1 MRITI
6 DTKEDKPEEI
16 KKAIELL
23 NHVLGVT
30 CDVKVAGAPEGI
42 FDIFGSAPSP
52 AQPVQPSAPSSQPA
66 DIFGSSQPDM
76 FKPEQPQL
84 QHEDFN
90 VGGYLEQPASEEEE
104 KAKKE
109 IKPYF

>member
-23 NHVLGVT
+23 NQVLGKETPV
-30 CDVKVAGAPEGI
+30 VGSEGI
-42 FDIFGSAPSP
+42 FDIFGNNAQSHQASAPS
-52 AQPVQPSAPSSQPA
+52 APTQPA
-66 DIFGSSQPDM
+66 DIFGSSQPDPY
-76 FKPEQPQL
+76 KPEQQQL

-90 VGGYLEQPASEEEE
+90 VGGFIEQPSDEEIE
-104 KAKKE
+104 KAKKD

>member
-16 KKAIELL
+16 QKAIELL
-23 NHVLGVT
+23 SGVLGKE
-30 CDVKVAGAPEGI
+30 VKVAGASEGI
-42 FDIFGSAPSP
+42 FDIFGNNTAPSQP
-52 AQPVQPSAPSSQPA
+52 AQPTAPSQQA
-66 DIFGSSQPDM
+66 DIFGSSPVDLS
-76 FKPEQPQL
+76 KPQEPQL

-90 VGGYLEQPASEEEE
+90 VGGFIEQPTDEELE
-104 KAKKE
+104 KIKKD

>member
-6 DTKEDKPEEI
+6 DTKEDKPEDI

-23 NHVLGVT
+23 NQVLGT
-30 CDVKVAGAPEGI
+30 EAKVAAAPEGI
-42 FDIFGSAPSP
+42 FDIFGNNPSP
-52 AQPVQPSAPSSQPA
+52 AQPAQPSQPSQQA
-66 DIFGSSQPDM
+66 DIFQAPQP
-76 FKPEQPQL
+76 EL
-84 QHEDFN
+84 QKEDFN
-90 VGGYLEQPASEEEE
+90 VGNYIETPPSEEEE

>member
-23 NHVLGVT
+23 NQVLGKDTPV
-30 CDVKVAGAPEGI
+30 VGSEGI
-42 FDIFGSAPSP
+42 FDIFGNNSAPSQP
-52 AQPVQPSAPSSQPA
+52 APSAPTQQA
-66 DIFGSSQPDM
+66 DIFGSSQPDSY
-76 FKPEQPQL
+76 KPEQQQL

-90 VGGYLEQPASEEEE
+90 VGGFIEQPSDEEIE
-104 KAKKE
+104 KAKKD

>member
-23 NHVLGVT
+23 NHVLGVN
-30 CDVKVAGAPEGI
+30 CEVIAGPSEGV
-42 FDIFGSAPSP
+42 FDIFGNNPTPEKPAEPS
-52 AQPVQPSAPSSQPA
+52 QPSQPA
-66 DIFGSSQPDM
+66 DMFQAPQP
-76 FKPEQPQL
+76 EL
-84 QHEDFN
+84 QKEDFN
-90 VGGYLEQPASEEEE
+90 VGGYMKTVSEDE